1 MKKYPGVYMHTH
13 LSESMGE
20 IDWVNWQFG
29 GKWGAE
35 ADRHLGASSTNPY
48 GATKH
53 DGTEA
58 DWDQGPKGYLA
69 VYDHFGMLGPRSIMA
84 HSIHISESEWDRLKE
99 TDTTISWCPTSN
111 NFLGSGLFNAKQAV
125 EHNVRFG
132 MGTDVGAGTS
142 FSILKTMGDAYKV
155 LKLGESWLKNVD
167 PFMPTAT
174 QCAALANNVNY
185 PECGLPSNDRVLS
198 AIKSFYTATMGGAKQ
213 LSIDDKVGNF
223 EVGKEADFVVMN
235 LGGGREFIANRLK
248 DEFLNG
254 DTAADKLWEKLF
266 VLMMMGDERHVEATY
281 VMGKPQY
288 IQ

>member
-1 MKKYPGVYMHTH
+1 MKKYPDVYMHTH

-20 IDWVNWQFG
+20 MSWVNWQFA
-29 GKWGAE
+29 GAHG
-35 ADRHLGASSTNPY
+35 ASPDRHIGAASTNPH

-53 DGTEA
+53 DGSVA
-58 DWDQGPKGYLA
+58 DWDQSKSYLG

-99 TDTTISWCPTSN
+99 TDTTVSWCPTSN

-125 EHNVRFG
+125 EHDVRFG

-155 LKLGESWLKNVD
+155 LKLGESWLSAVD
-167 PFMPTAT
+167 EFMPSPEECLTKPY
-174 QCAALANNVNY
+174 NENY

-223 EVGKEADFVVMN
+223 EVGKEADFIVMN
-235 LGGGREFIANRLK
+235 LGGGRDFIIDRLK
-248 DEFLNG
+248 DEHLNG
-254 DTAADKLWEKLF
+254 DTPAAKLWEKLF
-266 VLMMMGDERHVEATY
+266 VLMMMGDERHIEATY